1 MVPRNFKQSN
11 MLLRA
16 PDGMDE
22 VKDLRVYY
30 QNGNS
35 QTYISCWTPTA
46 WERVKMLVGCRVWL
60 HIVGKGHPPVA
71 LEVVNPFEE
80 HNEKE

>member
-1 MVPRNFKQSN
+1 MIPRNFKESN

-22 VKDLRVYY
+22 VKDLRVFY
-30 QNGNS
+30 QEGDP
-35 QTYISCWTPTA
+35 QVYISCWKPTFL
-46 WERVKMLVGCRVWL
+46 EKICLLFGGRVWL

-71 LEVVNPFEE
+71 LETTNPFE
-80 HNEKE
+80 KTK